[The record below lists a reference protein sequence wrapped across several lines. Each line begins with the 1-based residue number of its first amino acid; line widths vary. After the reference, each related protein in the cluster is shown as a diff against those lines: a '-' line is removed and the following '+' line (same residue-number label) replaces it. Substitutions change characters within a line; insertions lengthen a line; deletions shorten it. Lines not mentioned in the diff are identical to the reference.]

1 MPMSNKPV
9 GGSEVLVLCFAV
21 ILKPPLRLDGAS
33 IMRHLSVPSAQTQQW
48 LERCRSEKWLAEHT
62 GVSALADGNKA
73 IPLNDSAPQAGDEC
87 WMGNALVDLEAKGK
101 PPSHWTEHLDCELY
115 EAHKDDWPKAY
126 ETQGDVLIVKIE
138 DGLWDY
144 AEMMADAML
153 TQLPNIRL
161 VCADLGVHGDFRVR
175 DLHPLATRD
184 GSVETRTRIRENG
197 YLLWV
202 DASKVYFSAR
212 LANERLETL
221 ATAKR
226 LAARLNRGIVVADP
240 YAGVGPSMGALLGEA
255 DLLTGYHAGDLNP
268 DAVEL
273 LSANLAQLAAKRK
286 TIDGNDAPMIHPAT
300 VVCSD
305 ATTWADDET
314 LKGSCDLLL
323 VNLPHDSIEHLPLV
337 LPLLRSNQTSVL
349 RGWAIVERALEA
361 ESQQR
366 IEAAIAQAG
375 ARIET
380 IVLDEVKGFSASK
393 SFMCFEVWMRL
404 ED

>member
-1 MPMSNKPV
+1 MSNKPV